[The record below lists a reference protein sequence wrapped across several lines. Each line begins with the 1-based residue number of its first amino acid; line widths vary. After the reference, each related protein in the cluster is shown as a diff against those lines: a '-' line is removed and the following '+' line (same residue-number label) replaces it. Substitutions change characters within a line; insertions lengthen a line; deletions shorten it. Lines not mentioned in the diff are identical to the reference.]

1 MKVGSRLIIA
11 MSLLVATS
19 GIALADD
26 ALVENQPDHRAA
38 STGFFAEGG
47 LGAVAFLPK
56 VSTDAAVGPA
66 LDLRIGR
73 DLFSW
78 LSLGIFAAASTHQ
91 ATLPPP
97 PDGQYFQ
104 LYRAGV
110 DARVGVRFNTIS
122 IFAEGGVGAA
132 MMSSNVLESVMIT
145 KPGERFSVEFHVG
158 AGLEYQLENRHYGL
172 GIAVDGFLIPQ
183 FAETRALE
191 SRLYLRY
198 TYGGG

>member
-1 MKVGSRLIIA
+1 MGSRLQVTIA
-11 MSLLVATS
+11 TMGLVATGRVAS
-19 GIALADD
+19 ADE
-26 ALVENQPDHRAA
+26 LVENKPTDRAA

-56 VSTDAAVGPA
+56 VSTDAATGPA
-66 LDLRIGR
+66 LDIRIGR

-78 LSLGIFAAASTHQ
+78 FSLGVFVAGSMHQ

-97 PDGQYFQ
+97 PEGQYFQ
-104 LYRAGV
+104 LYRGGADGRIGG
-110 DARVGVRFNTIS
+110 RVNAIAF
-122 IFAEGGVGAA
+122 FAEGGIGAA

-158 AGLEYQLENRHYGL
+158 AGLEYQLENRHYGI
-172 GIAVDGFLIPQ
+172 GIAVDGFVIPQ
-183 FAETRALE
+183 FAETKAID

>member
-1 MKVGSRLIIA
+1 MGSRLVTIA
-11 MSLLVATS
+11 ALGMVAARS
-19 GIALADD
+19 ASADE
-26 ALVENQPDHRAA
+26 LVENKPADRAA
-38 STGFFAEGG
+38 STGFLAEGG

-56 VSTDAAVGPA
+56 VSKDAAAGPELELRMGRDVVSWFS
-66 LDLRIGR
+66 LDL
-73 DLFSW
+73 
-78 LSLGIFAAASTHQ
+78 FAAASTHE

-97 PDGQYFQ
+97 PTGQYFQ

-110 DARVGVRFNTIS
+110 DGRLALRFNAFG

-132 MMSSNVLESVMIT
+132 MVSSNVLEPVMIT
-145 KPGERFSVEFHVG
+145 SPGQRFSIQFHGGVG
-158 AGLEYQLENRHYGL
+158 AEYQLENRHYGI

-183 FAETRALE
+183 FGEIKAIA